1 VLTVFSPGRRV
12 FKTFARIVFIYS
24 IIGDMLRS
32 AEIAALPVTC
42 VGPAKGSK
50 HCYFAETKSFFG
62 DFRKNLMTSCKYEF
76 YDSDDVRA
84 FMLENWFKQDF
95 WKVPRHMKA
104 FFADSN
110 EGPVPWTVAMRRFI
124 EEHKISSYEQMQR
137 KFEKREADKDMW
149 EVLKADALKTQ
160 SDAVD
165 AEKPLY
171 TANAGYVG
179 PARADL
185 GPIPRA
191 NPPIGVDASKK
202 SRKPD
207 PPADDGAGASKPK
220 RSKKPDPPAG
230 AGADASKPRKS
241 KKPDP
246 PADDGAGA
254 AAPVAADDRLQY
266 GRSSLMEVP
275 AVEIEKFLG
284 KNELLAILDTEL
296 QLRGYVLCPLDN
308 DEACR
313 AAVDLGHLAVSF
325 QQFAKRKS
333 CTHQVFDMFVDQ
345 VDTGIFETMMP
356 GCMVPILTEGSIGD
370 DVLDEFE
377 VTKTSIEK
385 FAMARAEF
393 YRIKDQFAHSP
404 LHATII
410 RKIERVIGDFTDPGI
425 LADESTFRRDL
436 TKKMEDIH
444 KMKRSFESFKTAAQK
459 IQRQALCKGLLCS
472 QFEEK
477 DLDALLQAELKDY
490 LYYGGIDKRTKRPIA
505 PEEFKA
511 TLDFYAAT
519 IPAFTHADKDKYL
532 GMRDTLIESIEYLTT
547 PTVENLE
554 ILQKYEDTLGDK
566 SPQDDF
572 IAKNVG
578 GLWDC
583 YDARY
588 KIYTGPTKAR
598 AAAYVR
604 CIEPEILLPSEELM
618 ITQFIAKS
626 AVEEY
631 SEFSLKEYETEAY
644 EFVQTSVLK
653 NTDSTITEITRGN
666 FFQLCNFTSAIAVEE
681 IKSALANC
689 TYMPDIEQKADC
701 MLSGIG
707 YHITANLKVKRS
719 YKEVRSSK
727 NKKQARF
734 SDSSSSAPGSPPAG
748 GQARSPSPPAG
759 GQARSP
765 SPPAGGSARSP
776 SPPKASRSGSRPG
789 SRAGSRAPSMDREK
803 SYFDIEMDHWV
814 SRKRRA
820 SSEQPRTLYN
830 PSTGGENAA
839 NGGKKARSGKDRA

>member
-1 VLTVFSPGRRV
+1 
-12 FKTFARIVFIYS
+12 
-24 IIGDMLRS
+24 
-32 AEIAALPVTC
+32 
-42 VGPAKGSK
+42 
-50 HCYFAETKSFFG
+50 
-62 DFRKNLMTSCKYEF
+62 MTSCKYEF
-76 YDSDDVRA
+76 YDTDDVRA
-84 FMLENWFKQDF
+84 CMLENWFKQDF
-95 WKVPRHMKA
+95 WKVPRHMKT

-110 EGPVPWTVAMRRFI
+110 GGPVPWTEAMRRFV
-124 EEHKISSYEQMQR
+124 EEHKISSYEQMER

-160 SDAVD
+160 SDAVN
-165 AEKPLY
+165 AKKPLY
-171 TANAGYVG
+171 TANDGYVG

-191 NPPIGVDASKK
+191 NPPIGADVSKK
-202 SRKPD
+202 SKKPD
-207 PPADDGAGASKPK
+207 PPADDGAGASKP
-220 RSKKPDPPAG
+220 
-230 AGADASKPRKS
+230 RKS

-246 PADDGAGA
+246 PADGGAGASKPRRSKKPDPPADGGAGA
-254 AAPVAADDRLQY
+254 AAPVAADDPLQY
-266 GRSSLMEVP
+266 GGSSLMDVP

-284 KNELLAILDTEL
+284 KNELLAILDTDL

-308 DEACR
+308 AEALQ
-313 AAVDLGHLAVSF
+313 ASADLGHLAVSF
-325 QQFAKRKS
+325 HQFAKRKS
-333 CTHQVFDMFVDQ
+333 CTHQVFNMFVDQ
-345 VDTGIFETMMP
+345 VDTGIFKTMMP

-393 YRIKDQFAHSP
+393 YRIKDQFAHSS
-404 LHATII
+404 LHTTII
-410 RKIERVIGDFTDPGI
+410 NKIRQVMREFGDPDM
-425 LADESTFRRDL
+425 LSEESAFRRDL
-436 TKKMEDIH
+436 TKRMEDVQ
-444 KMKRSFESFKTAAQK
+444 KMKHSFSSFRTLAQK
-459 IQRQALCKGLLCS
+459 KQRQALCKDLICS

-490 LYYGGIDKRTKRPIA
+490 LYYGGIDKRTKHPIG
-505 PEEFKA
+505 PEEFKG
-511 TLDFYAAT
+511 TLQFYVAT
-519 IPAFTHADKDKYL
+519 IPAFTQADMDTYL
-532 GMRDTLIESIEYLTT
+532 DMRDTLIENIEYLTT
-547 PTVENLE
+547 PTFENLE
-554 ILQKYEDTLGDK
+554 ILQKYEDSLGDK

-583 YDARY
+583 YDACY
-588 KIYTGPTKAR
+588 KLYTGPTKAR

-604 CIEPEILLPSEELM
+604 CIEPEILLPGEEVM

-707 YHITANLKVKRS
+707 YHLTANLKVKRS
-719 YKEVRSSK
+719 YLQQRSSK
-727 NKKQARF
+727 NKNKARF
-734 SDSSSSAPGSPPAG
+734 SDSSSSAPG
-748 GQARSPSPPAG
+748 SPPAG

-789 SRAGSRAPSMDREK
+789 SRAGSRAPSMEREK